1 MDSNCLQE
9 LHIDISVS
17 SGGLD
22 QFLDVLPLIVE
33 EGGMAVLQLNV
44 SGVMEFLETHANLE
58 TAPAILVQLSAG
70 PQHGKLKVL
79 DDDNITSFT
88 QKQLDLG
95 TVRHNMSSC

>member
-1 MDSNCLQE
+1 MDINCLQE

-44 SGVMEFLETHANLE
+44 SGVMEFLEAHANLE
-58 TAPAILVQLSAG
+58 TAPAILVQLSAS
-70 PQHGKLKVL
+70 PQHGELKVL
-79 DDDNITSFT
+79 DNGNITTFT
-88 QKQLDLG
+88 QLQLDLG
-95 TVRHNMSSC
+95 TVRHHMPSC